1 MRGEERGGRGEGGRE
16 GGREGG
22 DSMSYGIESL
32 PHHAPFSEDVRQLLD
47 HRVLLWHNH
56 LIRAA
61 ARHTHMHTQIPVL
74 TENTKSYANIAH
86 AKRDRKVV
94 CA

>member
-1 MRGEERGGRGEGGRE
+1 MRGEGGGGGGGGRGEGG
-16 GGREGG
+16 
-22 DSMSYGIESL
+22 DNMSYGIESL

-61 ARHTHMHTQIPVL
+61 ARHTHTHAQIPVL
-74 TENTKSYANIAH
+74 TENT
-86 AKRDRKVV
+86 
-94 CA
+94 